1 MNKNYFFTVLFTLLA
16 LTGFSQII
24 DDDFE
29 SYNLGPFLPTAHW
42 TNWSQNP
49 SPSNNAENI
58 IISDTQASSGTKSGF
73 IGNGGIQDAILLL
86 GNLSSGQ
93 YTLEFNMYVPSGSEG
108 YFNIQG
114 TIPGGA
120 LSGIW
125 NSGDIYFNQGNAA
138 PGVGID
144 LATNVTFNFPHDVWF
159 PVSIA
164 FDLDSPSHTYQMTIN
179 GTVAN
184 PIPTDF
190 QSDPILGGID
200 FYSASSSTTA
210 FYDDIVFDVTSL
222 SVDEFS
228 KEEVSVYPNPVLDRL
243 NIESTSPVTSISI
256 YNILG
261 KKVKEIQSD
270 NPIKEIDM
278 TSLSN
283 GIYLIK
289 VSAENKTQTIK
300 VIK

>member
-1 MNKNYFFTVLFTLLA
+1 MKKNYIFTAVFSILA
-16 LTGFSQII
+16 WAGFSQII

-29 SYNLGPFLPTAHW
+29 SYNAGPLLPTAHW
-42 TNWSQNP
+42 TNWSQN
-49 SPSNNAENI
+49 SAPSNNAENL
-58 IISDTQASSGTKSGF
+58 IISTAQASSGTKSGF
-73 IGNGGIQDAILLL
+73 IGNGGVQDAILLF

-93 YTLEFNMYVPSGSEG
+93 YLLEFNMYVPSGSEG

-114 TIPGGA
+114 TIPAGA

-125 NSGDIYFNQGNAA
+125 NSGDIYFNQSNAA

-144 LATNVTFNFPHDVWF
+144 LATNVTFSFPHDVWF

-164 FDLDSPSHTYQMTIN
+164 FDLDAASHTYQMTIN

-184 PIPTDF
+184 PTPTDF

-200 FYSASSSTTA
+200 FFSASGSTTA
-210 FYDDIVFDVTSL
+210 FYDDIVFDTTNL

-228 KEEVSVYPNPVLDRL
+228 KNTISVSPNPVVNTL
-243 NIESTSPVTSISI
+243 NIKSTTPVSSISV

-261 KKVKEIQSD
+261 KEVLHVQSQHTIND
-270 NPIKEIDM
+270 IDM
-278 TSLSN
+278 RSLSK
-283 GIYLIK
+283 GIYLVKIT
-289 VSAENKTQTIK
+289 ADNKTQTIK